1 MMEDRRRPRLLLAAG
16 ALATLVARA
25 GPALPMRSS
34 TMPTRVWAPRC
45 LSTGSMPSAER
56 TVCRMRIARQRPC
69 PITPG
74 RIDLWPCCSTRRLGL
89 FAADPGVYRRSPA

>member
-1 MMEDRRRPRLLLAAG
+1 MEDRIRPRLLLVAG

-45 LSTGSMPSAER
+45 L
-56 TVCRMRIARQRPC
+56 
-69 PITPG
+69 
-74 RIDLWPCCSTRRLGL
+74 
-89 FAADPGVYRRSPA
+89 